1 MELSPCG
8 EIVRAGD
15 PVRFRCALFAPPGPR
30 EYLFAL
36 YAFNLEIAKIAPMVS
51 EPMLGEIRLQ
61 WWRETLDQIYG
72 GGPVRAHEVAHP
84 LAEAVRASSL
94 PRTLL
99 DALIDARAS
108 DLDPAFLMDDAAL
121 QGYIAATAG
130 GLTQLATTALVPE
143 IGEESGQIAR
153 DAGFAIGA
161 ARYLLAVP
169 QLVAGGRKPL
179 PMEVVDSLAAEG
191 RVRLRR
197 ARKNRHAVPKAAAPA
212 LLETAAAYHALTAKT
227 EKSPF
232 RERLSLLWRGAAGRW

>member
-1 MELSPCG
+1 
-8 EIVRAGD
+8 
-15 PVRFRCALFAPPGPR
+15 
-30 EYLFAL
+30 
-36 YAFNLEIAKIAPMVS
+36 MVS

-179 PMEVVDSLAAEG
+179 PMAG
-191 RVRLRR
+191 RRFAGGGGTGSSSARAQKPPCRTESGR
-197 ARKNRHAVPKAAAPA
+197 ARIARNRRCVSCADGEDRKVSLSRAPFAALARGGRALVISASSARRPRLSDPAPA
-212 LLETAAAYHALTAKT
+212 CV
-227 EKSPF
+227 
-232 RERLSLLWRGAAGRW
+232 RRIRGTVGRRSRSRSAC